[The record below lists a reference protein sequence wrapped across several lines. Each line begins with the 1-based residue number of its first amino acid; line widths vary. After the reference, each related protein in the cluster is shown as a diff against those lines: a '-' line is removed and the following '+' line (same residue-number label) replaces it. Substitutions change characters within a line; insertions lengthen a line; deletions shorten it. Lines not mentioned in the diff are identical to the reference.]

1 MGKVKSGSNFRA
13 IDAASDR
20 ETPLNII
27 LHIGRNV
34 LLVDPDKKYIGW
46 AEGES
51 CVYVPVQV
59 HRVQIV

>member
-34 LLVDPDKKYIGW
+34 LLVDPDEEVLRLTL
-46 AEGES
+46 AS
-51 CVYVPVQV
+51 LAFFFLLFF
-59 HRVQIV
+59 